1 MKFAIVASVN
11 GHFFIHAEGYDSA
24 DAAKVEYHNYCA
36 ALWNAE
42 DVQTAHVAI
51 VNEQLDVVDGYKE
64 NIHR

>member
-1 MKFAIVASVN
+1 MYAIIASIN
-11 GHFFIHAEGYDSA
+11 GSFIVHAEGYTSA

-42 DVQTAHVAI
+42 DVQSAHVAI

-64 NIHR
+64 HIHR

>member
-1 MKFAIVASVN
+1 MYAIIASVN
-11 GHFFIHAEGYDSA
+11 GNFFVHAENYNSV

-42 DVQTAHVAI
+42 DVQRAHVAI

>member
-1 MKFAIVASVN
+1 MYAIIASVN
-11 GHFFIHAEGYDSA
+11 GGFFIHAEHFNSA
-24 DAAKVEYHNYCA
+24 DAAKIEYHNYCA

-42 DVQTAHVAI
+42 DVQSAHVAI